1 MESPF
6 WGVEWMW
13 IGMLD
18 VAALLV
24 LVPLLALLNW
34 RFRVHHAWSRRLY
47 AASLAAAAWAFF
59 TLGEPVTVP
68 DPGGGEPG
76 ECVGWYESFGVAD
89 VCGRAYLRNLARSL
103 GPALVMTFAV
113 LAALTLTVR
122 ARLQRTPRGV
132 QPSRVG
138 PAASGHGG

>member
-1 MESPF
+1 MKISAMSVFVDDQRKALAFYTGVLGFITVADVPLGEHSWLTVASPEDPAGTQISLEPNEHPAVVPF
-6 WGVEWMW
+6 TS
-13 IGMLD
+13 
-18 VAALLV
+18 ALLADGI
-24 LVPLLALLNW
+24 PW
-34 RFRVHHAWSRRLY
+34 
-47 AASLAAAAWAFF
+47 
-59 TLGEPVTVP
+59 T
-68 DPGGGEPG
+68 
-76 ECVGWYESFGVAD
+76 SFGVAD

-122 ARLQRTPRGV
+122 ARLQRTTRGV